1 MKKLLQIF
9 ILIVAS
15 VSLQFSF
22 AAPVAPPGNTIRVVA
37 TGGLLAGQ
45 TLFGVIVDP
54 VTANVFVA
62 GVSGFTGNNFNLYK
76 ITPAGVVT
84 FIANYPFGYFQAVKM
99 AWGPDGKIYT
109 HNSNTNTVY
118 SIDPTTG
125 TSSLFSSG
133 IVLGSPRHS
142 LNFDA
147 AGRLIIGYESMF
159 DFIWVTAGGPVYLGN
174 VTAPVPNGNHGD
186 GFGILPNGDYV
197 VYTDCGGQNN
207 YAISTAGHV
216 NGTPYPSLSWTGT
229 TDIFS
234 IMTGCQYSLGTVDPL
249 NGDVYTTINNG
260 GSGNDKIILTG
271 GSGGASTVFISGG
284 SGITDIYSGKASSGS
299 GISLYFVDR
308 ITNTVYEVV
317 KECSSTA
324 ATFNFTNGLQTWVVP
339 SGVTSVD
346 VEVWGAEGANALDR
360 LTTNATGGLGGYSKG
375 KLAVTPGQVLNI
387 YVGGVGN
394 TNGSGGFNGG
404 GKGGNSNAGS
414 SCFGGPAGGGGGAS
428 DIRLGGTALTDRVI
442 VGAGGGGS
450 GRDYCNGSCQPC
462 GCGGG
467 GGGAG
472 GLNGTNGAVAY
483 DCGFSYNGSGVNN
496 GKGASGAAG
505 GVGGTGDGG
514 GNSGAMGALGIGGI
528 GANGDYDVAGGGGGG
543 GYYGGGGGGGASSGS
558 GVAGG
563 GAGGGSSYL
572 GGVTSGTTTSGVRL
586 GNGLVIISFPGNATI
601 SCPSN
606 ITMAKTP
613 GSCTK
618 IVTYTSS
625 SSGNPT
631 PTITYAF
638 SGATTGS
645 GSGNGSGSAFSVG
658 TTTVNLK
665 ANNGCSEATC
675 SFTVTITGCL
685 YPIQVYHRDTTTNAA
700 KIKWKAQS
708 GACATGGLYELRN
721 RYELSP
727 GVWSPWTAW
736 VFKTGPAL
744 EHNFTGLGAGRFYHY
759 QIRTICGNTNSTEI
773 NGWFHTLP
781 LPLRKDNPDLIAEN
795 GRFESLQPDLED
807 FEKFPLKLI
816 LAPNPAN
823 DFTELYIQG
832 FEKSNKEV
840 AMYDLNG
847 RLVFRVRVTADQN
860 NLGLDL
866 KTLKVHNG
874 VYLIRV
880 SDGKNQKTEQL
891 IIER

>member
-15 VSLQFSF
+15 VSLQCSF
-22 AAPVAPPGNTIRVVA
+22 AAPVAPAGYTVRTVA

-229 TDIFS
+229 TNIFS

-308 ITNTVYEVV
+308 ITNTVYEVTDCPPSIGV
-317 KECSSTA
+317 CAASPTVYDGLGRTSVFSSINLAGTGTNKAVVQPGAAVSLSLTRNTTVNGGCGGCCGCITQHYLGMNDGTSTVFSSCLFSTTGGSAGSHTINFTAPSTPGVYYINPTATWWFSCNQFGIPTYTRAANNAIAVLVVGCGQTDCQDITVTA
-324 ATFNFTNGLQTWVVP
+324 AANVCTAVVNYPSYCAYDDAPGATISQTGGLA
-339 SGVTSVD
+339 SGVSYPV
-346 VEVWGAEGANALDR
+346 G
-360 LTTNATGGLGGYSKG
+360 LTTNTFKAT
-375 KLAVTPGQVLNI
+375 
-387 YVGGVGN
+387 
-394 TNGSGGFNGG
+394 
-404 GKGGNSNAGS
+404 
-414 SCFGGPAGGGGGAS
+414 
-428 DIRLGGTALTDRVI
+428 D
-442 VGAGGGGS
+442 
-450 GRDYCNGSCQPC
+450 
-462 GCGGG
+462 
-467 GGGAG
+467 
-472 GLNGTNGAVAY
+472 
-483 DCGFSYNGSGVNN
+483 
-496 GKGASGAAG
+496 ASGKM
-505 GVGGTGDGG
+505 T
-514 GNSGAMGALGIGGI
+514 
-528 GANGDYDVAGGGGGG
+528 
-543 GYYGGGGGGGASSGS
+543 
-558 GVAGG
+558 
-563 GAGGGSSYL
+563 
-572 GGVTSGTTTSGVRL
+572 
-586 GNGLVIISFPGNATI
+586 
-601 SCPSN
+601 
-606 ITMAKTP
+606 
-613 GSCTK
+613 
-618 IVTYTSS
+618 
-625 SSGNPT
+625 
-631 PTITYAF
+631 
-638 SGATTGS
+638 
-645 GSGNGSGSAFSVG
+645 
-658 TTTVNLK
+658 
-665 ANNGCSEATC
+665 TC
-675 SFTVTITGCL
+675 SFNVNVLPFSCK
-685 YPIQVYHRDTTTNAA
+685 YPIQVYHRDTTTNSA

-708 GACATGGLYELRN
+708 GTCATNGKYELRN
-721 RYELSP
+721 RWEISP
-727 GVWSPWTAW
+727 GVWSAWTAW
-736 VFKTGPAL
+736 VPKNTAIL

-759 QIRTICGNTNSTEI
+759 QIHTICGTTTSTDI

-781 LPLRKDNPDLIAEN
+781 GGALRKEITDIATEN
-795 GRFESLQPDLED
+795 GRYDVAQQQVNGFDIL
-807 FEKFPLKLI
+807 PLSI
-816 LAPNPAN
+816 HLAPNPAY